1 MINLLKKFRINNR
14 LNIKQRMMLIVLS
27 ISIATLI
34 ILSAV
39 SFYGIIGSKNMAIET
54 SDDIGKQ
61 SSENS
66 SKILEEQ
73 MKSELTKLSLD
84 KANDIN
90 HRMNDLAHEVESIA
104 HEMNEINKNPSKF
117 LPHSV
122 NEPDQINAGE
132 IGFYIQHSENFQMKL
147 Q

>member
-1 MINLLKKFRINNR
+1 
-14 LNIKQRMMLIVLS
+14 MMLIVLS

-34 ILSAV
+34 ILIAV

-61 SSENS
+61 SSANS

-90 HRMNDLAHEVESIA
+90 HRMLLRHSIQL
-104 HEMNEINKNPSKF
+104 MSCT
-117 LPHSV
+117 
-122 NEPDQINAGE
+122 
-132 IGFYIQHSENFQMKL
+132 MKSA
-147 Q
+147 